1 MVIKN
6 AKVYTENFCF
16 EDRDIHVENGK
27 FVENASQDVI
37 CYADDLYA
45 IPGLIDIHLHGARG
59 VDFSDGSVEA
69 NEKIAEYEA
78 MQGITT
84 IMPTTMSQNNQE
96 MIKTFQ
102 ALGACKNTTKAAD
115 MAGIYMEG
123 PFMSKEKKGVH
134 KEENLR
140 LPDLSLVEK
149 MQKYAKGKIKIV
161 TVAPELEGALD
172 FIEKGKEKY
181 RKSIAHT
188 SANYE
193 VSTKAFAAGA
203 TQLTHFFNGMVPF
216 NHREPGIIGAAL
228 ENKECMAELIC
239 DEFHIHPLV
248 INMTFRIFGPE
259 RVILVSDSMRATGME
274 DGTYTL
280 GEHKVIVTD
289 SVARMEDGTLAGST
303 RNLMDCLKIAV
314 QEIHIPL
321 ETAIRAATINPAV
334 AVGIDKEY
342 GSIAPGKHANITFVD
357 KDLNVVMV
365 MKDGVII
372 RNDWD

>member
-1 MVIKN
+1 MKAIINTKLVMEDGIIWDG
-6 AKVYTENFCF
+6 VLTF
-16 EDRDIHVENGK
+16 EDDKIVQVGWAKDVYIPADAEIIDAGGLYTAPGLVDIHCHGNGDNWFHDDPVGCAAYFIK
-27 FVENASQDVI
+27 HGVTTVLPTFYHGNSQ
-37 CYADDLYA
+37 
-45 IPGLIDIHLHGARG
+45 
-59 VDFSDGSVEA
+59 
-69 NEKIAEYEA
+69 
-78 MQGITT
+78 
-84 IMPTTMSQNNQE
+84 QE
-96 MIKTFQ
+96 MIEGAARIREAAKT
-102 ALGACKNTTKAAD
+102 GVGRVID
-115 MAGIYMEG
+115 GVYMEG

-181 RKSIAHT
+181 RISIAHT

-216 NHREPGIIGAAL
+216 NHREPGIIGAAW
-228 ENKECMAELIC
+228 ENNDCMAELIC

-274 DGTYTL
+274 DGNYTL
-280 GEHKVIVTD
+280 GEHKVIVRD

-314 QEIHIPL
+314 QEIHIPFSYDHFF
-321 ETAIRAATINPAV
+321 I
-334 AVGIDKEY
+334 
-342 GSIAPGKHANITFVD
+342 F
-357 KDLNVVMV
+357 
-365 MKDGVII
+365 
-372 RNDWD
+372 